1 MNTSFAGNWINK
13 FLSNNKII
21 LSIYIIA
28 SIVISIQLLSL
39 GKKELLPNHPAYTQY
54 NNYIIFKQSHIHLLQ
69 GKDIYQLYLDECW
82 DYYKY
87 SPAFAALF
95 GVFVY
100 FPDAI
105 GFTLWSLLNALL
117 LFYAIRYLPHIN
129 NKKKNAILFFSL
141 FELVTSLQNAQSNGL
156 MAGLLIFTFGLL
168 EHKKYFLATLCIVFS
183 IFIKIF
189 GGVAFVL
196 FIFYPDKWKLIL
208 YSIFWTIV
216 FFFLP
221 LLIVTHSQLHFLY
234 ERWWILLGLDHAASN
249 GLSIMNWLYTWFHL
263 NIQKNMILLMGMI
276 VLLFPLVRI
285 RQYKNYLFH
294 INMLASVL
302 IWMVIFNHK
311 AESPTFVIAFSG
323 VAIWFFSA
331 KRKLIDLIL
340 FIGAFV
346 FTALSATDISPAAI
360 RTHYFVPYVI
370 KVVPCIVVW
379 IKIMYELLI
388 EDYTNHIVANS
399 F

>member
-1 MNTSFAGNWINK
+1 
-13 FLSNNKII
+13 
-21 LSIYIIA
+21 
-28 SIVISIQLLSL
+28 
-39 GKKELLPNHPAYTQY
+39 
-54 NNYIIFKQSHIHLLQ
+54 
-69 GKDIYQLYLDECW
+69 
-82 DYYKY
+82 
-87 SPAFAALF
+87 
-95 GVFVY
+95 
-100 FPDAI
+100 
-105 GFTLWSLLNALL
+105 
-117 LFYAIRYLPHIN
+117 
-129 NKKKNAILFFSL
+129 
-141 FELVTSLQNAQSNGL
+141 
-156 MAGLLIFTFGLL
+156 
-168 EHKKYFLATLCIVFS
+168 
-183 IFIKIF
+183 
-189 GGVAFVL
+189 
-196 FIFYPDKWKLIL
+196 
-208 YSIFWTIV
+208 
-216 FFFLP
+216 
-221 LLIVTHSQLHFLY
+221 
-234 ERWWILLGLDHAASN
+234 
-249 GLSIMNWLYTWFHL
+249 
-263 NIQKNMILLMGMI
+263 MGMI